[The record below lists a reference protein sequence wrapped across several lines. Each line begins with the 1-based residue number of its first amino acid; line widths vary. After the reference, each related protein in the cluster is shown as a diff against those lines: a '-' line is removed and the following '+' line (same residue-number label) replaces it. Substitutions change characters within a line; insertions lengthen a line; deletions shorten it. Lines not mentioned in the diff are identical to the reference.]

1 MINKFHKFVKI
12 KLIIKFLFW
21 FTIVQVLS
29 FHFSFT
35 TFAEAPKNYLKGK
48 FFESVENNFLI
59 ATEKMLDDRFKKT
72 LIVMLSNDHD
82 GAWGLVINKQIGLV
96 PLKMLINI
104 TEDIKNKKKELYEV
118 SIPVFWGGPVD
129 IKEIFILHST
139 EYQSETTKNYGNISI
154 SQDYN
159 ILFDIAENKG
169 PEKSLVIL
177 GYSGWGR
184 GQLEGEMERD
194 HWILSD
200 IDLDITF
207 EKDSNTK
214 WNKAFKNSFI
224 KI

>member
-1 MINKFHKFVKI
+1 MRKRILLLSIFI
-12 KLIIKFLFW
+12 LQISLFNY
-21 FTIVQVLS
+21 IYAL
-29 FHFSFT
+29 
-35 TFAEAPKNYLKGK
+35 AENPKNYLKGK
-48 FFESVENNFLI
+48 FYTSVKDHFLI
-59 ATEKMLDDRFKKT
+59 ATEKMNDDRFEKT
-72 LIVMLSNDHD
+72 VITMLENDKD
-82 GAWGLVINKQIGLV
+82 GAWGLVINKRLGTMPIAL
-96 PLKMLINI
+96 LIDPSLNTSEEREEMFKKNI
-104 TEDIKNKKKELYEV
+104 PI
-118 SIPVFWGGPVD
+118 FWGGPVD
-129 IKEIFILHST
+129 VKEIFILHSS
-139 EYQSETTKNYGNISI
+139 EYKSETTKNYGDISI

-177 GYSGWGR
+177 GYSGWGS

-207 EKDSNTK
+207 DKDSNTK